1 MRVSFYGGAQEVTG
15 SAFLFDDGRTKILAD
30 CGMFQCPR
38 FCDLRSGE
46 PFPFNPAEISALF
59 VTHAHIDHTG
69 RIPKLVRDG
78 FRGKIFSSPP
88 TKELAWLML
97 EDSLGVMEK
106 EARKSGGG
114 GILYGEEDIAAVFR
128 LWEEL
133 EYHQET
139 KVGDF
144 KVKLLNSG
152 HILGSAMLD
161 IFAGGKRI
169 VLTGDLGNPPTPL
182 LPDPEEVRNAN
193 ILIVE
198 STYGDRLHEDRGERK
213 LGLERAL
220 EDTVK
225 AGGVL
230 MIPAFSLER
239 TQELL
244 FEINDLMESA
254 RVPRA
259 PIFLDSPL
267 AIKATEVY
275 EKYKNY
281 FNREAH
287 RNIKSWAD
295 IFKLKNVHFTLT
307 TDQSKSINDVP
318 APKIVMAGSGMSTG
332 GRILHHERRYLP
344 DPKSVLLLVGYQSPG
359 SLGRRI
365 QDGAKTVAI
374 LGEEVPVR
382 AKIKTLAGYSAHPD
396 RDALLAF
403 IEKSRDSLEKVFAIH
418 GEPVASLFLVQHIRD
433 YLGMEAYA
441 PRYGETYEI

>member
-15 SAFLFDDGRTKILAD
+15 SCFLFDDGRTKILSD

-344 DPKSVLLLVGYQSPG
+344 DPKSALLLVGYQSPG

-365 QDGAKTVAI
+365 QDGAETVAI

>member
-1 MRVSFYGGAQEVTG
+1 MTG
-15 SAFLFDDGRTKILAD
+15 SCFLFDDGRTKILAD

-59 VTHAHIDHTG
+59 VTHAHVDHTG

-88 TKELAWLML
+88 TKELARLML

-114 GILYGEEDIAAVFR
+114 GILYGEEDIAAAFR
-128 LWEEL
+128 LWEVL

-144 KVKLLNSG
+144 TVKLLNSG

-198 STYGDRLHEDRGERK
+198 STYGDRLHEERGERK

-275 EKYKNY
+275 EKYKDY

-287 RNIKSWAD
+287 RNIKSWGD
-295 IFKLKNVHFTLT
+295 IFKLKNVRFTLT
-307 TDQSKSINDVP
+307 TDESKSINDVP
-318 APKIVMAGSGMSTG
+318 APKIIVAGSGMSNG
-332 GRILHHERRYLP
+332 GRILHHELRYLP
-344 DPKSVLLLVGYQSPG
+344 DPKSALLFVGYQAPG

-365 QDGAKTVAI
+365 QDGAKTVAL

-382 AKIKTLAGYSAHPD
+382 AKIKALAGYSAHPD

-418 GEPVASLFLVQHIRD
+418 GEPAASLFLVQHIRD

>member
-59 VTHAHIDHTG
+59 VTHAHVDHTG

-88 TKELAWLML
+88 TKELARLML

-106 EARKSGGG
+106 ETRKSGG
-114 GILYGEEDIAAVFR
+114 GILYGEEDIAAAFR
-128 LWEEL
+128 LWEAL
-133 EYHQET
+133 EYHQEI

-198 STYGDRLHEDRGERK
+198 STYGDRLHEARGERK

-287 RNIKSWAD
+287 RNIKSWGD
-295 IFKLKNVHFTLT
+295 IFKLKNVRFTLT
-307 TDQSKSINDVP
+307 TDESKSINDVP

-344 DPKSVLLLVGYQSPG
+344 DPKSALLLVGYQSPG

-365 QDGAKTVAI
+365 QDGAETVAI

>member
-1 MRVSFYGGAQEVTG
+1 MVKVSFYGGAQEVTG

-59 VTHAHIDHTG
+59 VTHAHVDHTG

-88 TKELAWLML
+88 TKELARLML

-114 GILYGEEDIAAVFR
+114 ILYGEEDIAAAFR

-144 KVKLLNSG
+144 RVKLLNSG

-182 LPDPEEVRNAN
+182 LPDPEEVRDAN

-198 STYGDRLHEDRGERK
+198 STYGDRLHEARGERK

-244 FEINDLMESA
+244 FEINDLMEQG
-254 RVPRA
+254 RVPKA

-281 FNREAH
+281 FNKEAH
-287 RNIKSWAD
+287 RNIKSWGD
-295 IFKLKNVHFTLT
+295 IFKLKNARFTLT

-318 APKIVMAGSGMSTG
+318 APKIVIAGSGMSTG

-344 DPKSVLLLVGYQSPG
+344 DPKSALLFVGYQPPG
-359 SLGRRI
+359 SMGRRI
-365 QDGAKTVAI
+365 QDGAKTVVI

-382 AKIKTLAGYSAHPD
+382 AKIKALLGYSAHPD

-418 GEPVASLFLVQHIRD
+418 GEPAASLFLVQRIRD
-433 YLGMEAYA
+433 HLGIEAYA